1 MTACRSRDGR
11 VVGVAWHADRKATAR
26 AGGESPITSSRS
38 LESSPGPEEAVD
50 AAFAVLRRGWPAVI
64 DDAL

>member
-11 VVGVAWHADRKATAR
+11 VVGVAWPADRKATAR
-26 AGGESPITSSRS
+26 AGGELDHVIAPV
-38 LESSPGPEEAVD
+38 ESSPGQEEAVD